1 MKTDPNPLISPRE
14 RTRTRYLHTIRGPE
28 PVNFTTTAD
37 RAGPVY
43 LPARAAREKFCY
55 FLRFSQGIYLFCAR
69 RGDPEPINC
78 TQRTRTR
85 YCTSRAARDFL
96 TFFSDFQGKTE
107 HFCVRRED
115 PEPINCT
122 QRTRTYCLHL
132 RAQRA
137 IFFYTFCDF
146 QGKTGLFCA

>member
-43 LPARAAREKFCY
+43 LPARAARENFCY

-78 TQRTRTR
+78 TQRTRDPLLHL
-85 YCTSRAARDFL
+85 ARSARFFL

-137 IFFYTFCDF
+137 IFK
-146 QGKTGLFCA
+146 GKQVFFCA

>member
-1 MKTDPNPLISPRE
+1 MRVEGIPNPLIS
-14 RTRTRYLHTIRGPE
+14 HNGP
-28 PVNFTTTAD
+28 
-37 RAGPVY
+37 GPVIA
-43 LPARAAREKFCY
+43 PRA
-55 FLRFSQGIYLFCAR
+55 
-69 RGDPEPINC
+69 
-78 TQRTRTR
+78 QR
-85 YCTSRAARDFL
+85 AIFL

-137 IFFYTFCDF
+137 IFFVALFAIF
-146 QGKTGLFCA
+146 KGKHVFFCA